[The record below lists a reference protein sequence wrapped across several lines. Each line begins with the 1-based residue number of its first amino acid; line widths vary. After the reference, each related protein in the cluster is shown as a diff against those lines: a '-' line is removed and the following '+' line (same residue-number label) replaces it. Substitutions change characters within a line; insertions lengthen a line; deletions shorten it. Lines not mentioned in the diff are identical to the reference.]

1 MWKDK
6 DAERAYQRA
15 YRAAHADELREKAKI
30 HRQKNRAQRLETGR
44 AYAAAHKDK
53 IRDYGRAYRA
63 KNAARIKARKR
74 QYSQENRQKNG
85 GKLREKQRAYYR
97 IQYAKPHK
105 YYAARRRAYRHAA
118 AEKWREYGRCWH
130 VQNTERVKSYARTR
144 RALERGAT
152 VRDFTAAQWLAMQ
165 EQYNHRC
172 VYCPPNCWR
181 CQRKRHA
188 LTQDHIVPFSKGG
201 NHTWSNIVPAC
212 KSCNSKKHTGP
223 ILSPVQSLLF
233 LLPEP

>member
-1 MWKDK
+1 MRNS
-6 DAERAYQRA
+6 EHITVFNMPNHTNTMQR
-15 YRAAHADELREKAKI
+15 E
-30 HRQKNRAQRLETGR
+30 GV
-44 AYAAAHKDK
+44 
-53 IRDYGRAYRA
+53 
-63 KNAARIKARKR
+63 RI
-74 QYSQENRQKNG
+74 G
-85 GKLREKQRAYYR
+85 T
-97 IQYAKPHK
+97 PP
-105 YYAARRRAYRHAA
+105 
-118 AEKWREYGRCWH
+118 EKWREYGRCWH

-201 NHTWSNIVPAC
+201 NHTWSDIVPAC